1 MADSLFSEG
10 FSEMAPLISG
20 KLSMIRKES
29 KLEGGQSAFPD
40 LPDSS
45 DDAQP
50 KQKPPKREVKKRKR
64 ESPVKRSRNRVVDMF
79 LNLDDGI
86 DEETKGNT
94 DAFVDL
100 EDFLV
105 EG

>member
-1 MADSLFSEG
+1 
-10 FSEMAPLISG
+10 MAPLISG

-50 KQKPPKREVKKRKR
+50 KPKQPKREVKKRKR

-79 LNLDDGI
+79 LNLDDDI
-86 DEETKGNT
+86 DEETKGNA